1 MTPLFRRPAG
11 YPRRIATLLVGLFF
25 YGIGI
30 SLMVRAALGV
40 APWDVLALGIE
51 NQTGWNF
58 GLITVGI
65 SLVVLLLWIPLRQWP
80 GIGTV
85 LNTLLVG
92 PCANIGFALFPEADA
107 LWVRGLYLLTGI
119 LTIGLAT
126 GLYIGSHF
134 GPGPRDG
141 LMTGLV
147 RRTGWKIWQVRSSIE
162 IVVLSIGWALGGN
175 VGIGTLLFAFG
186 IGPICNITIPWL
198 AQPRKNHEDTQ
209 LEAELEGSLEPS
221 TPEQALGDSPAN

>member
-11 YPRRIATLLVGLFF
+11 FPRRFLSLLIGLLF
-25 YGIGI
+25 YGLGI
-30 SLMVRAALGV
+30 SLMVRAGLGV
-40 APWDVLALGIE
+40 APWDVLALGVE

-58 GLITVGI
+58 GFITVGI

-92 PCANIGFALFPEADA
+92 PSANLGFAVFPETDN
-107 LWVRGLYLLTGI
+107 LIVRGIYLVTGI

-162 IVVLSIGWALGGN
+162 IVVLAIGWALGGN
-175 VGIGTLLFAFG
+175 VGIGTVLFAFG
-186 IGPICNITIPWL
+186 IGPICNLTIPWL
-198 AQPRKNHEDTQ
+198 ALPRKAHDAQ
-209 LEAELEGSLEPS
+209 LESELEGSLEPS
-221 TPEQALGDSPAN
+221 TPEHAPGDSPAN